1 MEVEWADQQKINEF
15 SKLHGRLTS
24 HEACE
29 KKLKQQ
35 KEDLDDLEMEIE
47 LLDEDEK
54 LLYAVGDAFVYLS
67 HSEISERLQRDK
79 DSLEEK
85 IEYQVAEKD
94 KASSRMDELKAALYA
109 KFGRE
114 NINLERE

>member
-1 MEVEWADQQKINEF
+1 MEVEWTDQQKINEF

-24 HEACE
+24 HESSE
-29 KKLKQQ
+29 KQLKQR

-47 LLDEDEK
+47 LIDEDEK
-54 LLYAVGDAFVYLS
+54 LLYAVGDSFVYLS
-67 HSEISERLQRDK
+67 HSEISEKLQEDK
-79 DSLEEK
+79 DSLEER
-85 IEYQVAEKD
+85 IEALITEKE
-94 KASSRMDELKAALYA
+94 KVSSRLDELKAALYA